1 MAAARQGDR
10 QREGHHL
17 YDGKVPIVAVGLNN
31 LREHGPTGLVFYR
44 FGRNRPQPL
53 LEAIGNPR
61 RDATASR
68 ELEEG
73 RVQQE
78 ASGRRGGGRRRTT
91 LAPLMNE

>member
-1 MAAARQGDR
+1 M
-10 QREGHHL
+10 
-17 YDGKVPIVAVGLNN
+17 
-31 LREHGPTGLVFYR
+31 FYR

-73 RVQQE
+73 RV
-78 ASGRRGGGRRRTT
+78 
-91 LAPLMNE
+91 